1 MDSRYRW
8 SAERANRWY
17 KSIPWPIGCNF
28 IPSTAINQL
37 EMWQADTFD
46 PETIDRELGWAAAI
60 GFNTVRVYLHDLLWR
75 ADADGLR
82 DRMDS
87 YLAIA
92 ARHGISTIFVLFD
105 DCWNKEPRLG
115 PQPAPQ
121 PGIHNSGWVQS
132 PGEALVLDPT
142 AWPRLE
148 KYVTEVVSAFAG
160 DTRVLMWDLY
170 NEPGN
175 RDLGSASLPLLRL
188 AFAWAR
194 EGEPSQP
201 LTSGVWSGFLPVAE
215 FQLQASDVITF
226 HNYNDAASLEQ
237 QIKELRAYGR
247 PLICTEYMARTRGSR
262 FETHLPIFKRENVG
276 AINWGLVAGK
286 TNTKYQWGA
295 PLPGHEPEVWFHEVF
310 REDGSPYREQEIA
323 VIKAAALN

>member
-1 MDSRYRW
+1 MTSTRRW
-8 SAERANRWY
+8 GAERANRWY
-17 KSIPWPIGCNF
+17 NSISWPVGCNF

-37 EMWQADTFD
+37 EMWQVETFD

-60 GFNTVRVYLHDLLWR
+60 GFNTMRVYLHDLLWF
-75 ADADGLR
+75 ADADGFR
-82 DRMDS
+82 DRMDR

-92 ARHGISTIFVLFD
+92 AKHGIRTIFVLFD
-105 DCWNKEPRLG
+105 DCWNKESRLG
-115 PQPAPQ
+115 PQPAPR
-121 PGIHNSGWVQS
+121 PGIHNSGWLQS

-148 KYVTEVVSAFAG
+148 RYVTEVVSAFAG

-175 RDLGSASLPLLRL
+175 RELKAASLPLLRL

-201 LTSGVWSGFLPVAE
+201 LTSGAWADFTPVSE
-215 FQLQASDVITF
+215 FQVEASDVITF
-226 HNYNDAASLEQ
+226 HNYNDVASLEKH
-237 QIKELRAYGR
+237 IAALRVYGR
-247 PLICTEYMARTRGSR
+247 PLICTEYMARSRGSR

-286 TNTKYQWGA
+286 TNTKYQWDT
-295 PLPGHEPEVWFHEVF
+295 PLPGREPELWFHEVF
-310 REDGSPYREQEIA
+310 HPDGRPYREEEVA
-323 VIKAAALN
+323 AIKAATGR

>member
-8 SAERANRWY
+8 SAERANRWS
-17 KSIPWPIGCNF
+17 KSVAWPVGCNF
-28 IPSTAINQL
+28 TPSTAINQL
-37 EMWQADTFD
+37 EMWQAATFD

-60 GFNTVRVYLHDLLWR
+60 GFNTMRVYLHDLLWH
-75 ADADGLR
+75 ADASGLR
-82 DRMDS
+82 DRMDQ
-87 YLAIA
+87 YLAIS
-92 ARHGISTIFVLFD
+92 ARHNIRTIFVLFD

-115 PQPAPQ
+115 VQPAPQ
-121 PGIHNSGWVQS
+121 SGIHNSGWVQS

-175 RDLGSASLPLLRL
+175 RDLNAASLPLLRL

-201 LTSGVWSGFLPVAE
+201 LTSGVWSPFKPVAD
-215 FQLQASDVITF
+215 FQLEASDVITF
-226 HNYNDAASLEQ
+226 HNYDDVASLEAD
-237 QIKELRAYGR
+237 ITRLKAYGR

-262 FETHLPIFKRENVG
+262 FETHLPVFKRENVG
-276 AINWGLVAGK
+276 AINWGLVDGK
-286 TNTKYQWGA
+286 TNTKYQWGT
-295 PLPGHEPEVWFHEVF
+295 PLPGQEPEVWFHEVF
-310 REDGSPYREQEIA
+310 HTDGSPYREAEVA
-323 VIKAAALN
+323 AIKAATLG